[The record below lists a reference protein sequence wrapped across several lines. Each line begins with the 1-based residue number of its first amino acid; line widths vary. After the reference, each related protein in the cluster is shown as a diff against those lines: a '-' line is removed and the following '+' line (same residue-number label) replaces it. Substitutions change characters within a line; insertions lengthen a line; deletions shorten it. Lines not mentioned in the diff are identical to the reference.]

1 MRFYGNIEE
10 ANKEAYKIV
19 NDYRIAASY
28 ILAITKVVKDFDGKV
43 YNCRFDKALKAAT
56 DNRVYVDKTQYYFQI
71 YTWASNNYSRH
82 ITLATIKPEDMTDGK
97 RIPADKIIE
106 SLKEHRESI
115 LKKAYTIES
124 NIEQMPKIKE
134 YIMQTKEKLESYCR
148 SFPDELRDI
157 FNIPYCIRVD

>member
-1 MRFYGNIEE
+1 MSFYGNIEA
-10 ANKEAYKIV
+10 ANTAAHRIV
-19 NDYRIAASY
+19 DEYRNAASY
-28 ILAITKVVKDFDGKV
+28 ILAVTKVVKDFDGKV

-71 YTWASNNYSRH
+71 YTWVNNNYSRH
-82 ITLATIKPEDMTDGK
+82 ITLASIKPDDLIDGK

-106 SLKEHRESI
+106 SLKDHRESI

-124 NIEQMPKIKE
+124 TIDQMPQARA
-134 YIMQTKEKLESYCR
+134 YIMQTKEKLESFCR

-157 FNIPYCIRVD
+157 FDIPYCIRVN